1 MNDTKQH
8 PSIAKYREYAQD
20 RITRAQTSIVAC
32 GVSLEV
38 TDKRKRGVIEDL
50 HVLKG
55 QHQSTLDDASATLGD
70 LDRLEAIEPAITEIN
85 KKIAAL
91 VMARAQAYGAA
102 RLSGTMCDCLLRSPG
117 VPHAQISIRL
127 GY

>member
-8 PSIAKYREYAQD
+8 PFIAKYREYTQD
-20 RITRAQTSIVAC
+20 RITRAQTSIAAC

-38 TDKRKRGVIEDL
+38 TDKRKRGVLEGL

-55 QHQSTLDDASATLGD
+55 QHQSALDDASATLGD

-85 KKIAAL
+85 NKIEAL
-91 VMARAQAYGAA
+91 VAARAQAYGAA
-102 RLSGTMCDCLLRSPG
+102 RLSGPMCDCLLRSPG
-117 VPHAQISIRL
+117 IPQARISIRL